1 MLYTLNHLA
10 DESAGTTA
18 QKFEALKHS
27 PHVVIAGSRS
37 ITDYFPFEKEMDFI
51 MDVMF
56 QGRIGT
62 GVPVREEHEV
72 INPVIISGT
81 ARGPDQLGEKWAG
94 LRGFPVL
101 RMPADWSKHGKKAGY
116 IRNQKMVRTA
126 DAVVVFWDGESRG
139 TRHTMNIAKEMDKPL
154 YTLCWRS
161 KHLLVKNQLQV
172 DFLVNGTIAI
182 NNKVLNQ

>member
-1 MLYTLNHLA
+1 MDPDRHIM
-10 DESAGTTA
+10 
-18 QKFEALKHS
+18 HS

-81 ARGPDQLGEKWAG
+81 ARGTDRLGEKWAE

-101 RMPADWSKHGKKAGY
+101 RMPADWNTHGKRAGY
-116 IRNQKMVRTA
+116 IRNHKMVRAA

-161 KHLLVKNQLQV
+161 KHLLVKNQLRV
-172 DFLVNGTIAI
+172 DFLVNGTIVI
-182 NNKVLNQ
+182 DSKNSGWSSKGWSSENTNP

>member
-1 MLYTLNHLA
+1 M
-10 DESAGTTA
+10 
-18 QKFEALKHS
+18 FEELKRS

-37 ITDYFPFEKEMDFI
+37 IVDYHPFEKEMDFI

-56 QGRIGT
+56 KGRLGT

-81 ARGPDQLGEKWAG
+81 ARGPDKLGERWAG

-116 IRNQKMVRTA
+116 IRNQKMVTLS
-126 DAVVVFWDGESRG
+126 DAVIVFWDGVSRG
-139 TRHTMNIAKEMDKPL
+139 TRHTMNLAKEMGKPL

-172 DFLVNGTIAI
+172 DFLVNGTIVI
-182 NNKVLNQ
+182 NNRSSEEINQYTHS